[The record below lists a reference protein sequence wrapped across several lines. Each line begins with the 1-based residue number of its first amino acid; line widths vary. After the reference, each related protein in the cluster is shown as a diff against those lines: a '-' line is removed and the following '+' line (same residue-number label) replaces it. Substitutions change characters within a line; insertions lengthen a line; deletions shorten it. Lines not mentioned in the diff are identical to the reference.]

1 MKRRLAA
8 ASLSAAVLMIS
19 LSGCGQV
26 QQAAEK
32 AVNDG
37 ASQVATAA
45 GSELKKQACS
55 LVADGLVSA
64 SDKQA
69 LGGLVSGAQA
79 AGLPQIPAIRCRQ
92 IPSAPSAKPAQSS
105 WLALPLCASLWAL
118 ETATTAS

>member
-8 ASLSAAVLMIS
+8 ASLSAAFLMIT

-45 GSELKKQACS
+45 GAEIKKQACS
-55 LVADGLVSA
+55 LVADGLVSV

-79 AGLPQIPAIRCRQ
+79 AGLPAEITAPLKKIADSGDQVPADSVKTLQDAC
-92 IPSAPSAKPAQSS
+92 AK
-105 WLALPLCASLWAL
+105 
-118 ETATTAS
+118 